1 MKGLIEHIISE
12 GNLVL
17 REIQPAEKIIAARR
31 WPSARKTSKPCYFEC
46 LEWARRSLT

>member
-12 GNLVL
+12 GDLVL
-17 REIQPAEKIIAARR
+17 REIQPAEEVIAARR

-46 LEWARRSLT
+46 LECARRSLT